1 MQSHLLKTFT
11 ANFDP
16 EEDRIRLDC
25 DLHIEE
31 QAQIFFTQRLGRL
44 FILELVKKVEQISNI
59 SSLQDLTNDMR
70 TNSNEIKQPVSIAI
84 KQTKAWLIKSIDFEN
99 LEDGLRIIFK
109 DNDKHAVHLEGD
121 ETLLRNIQHNI
132 TLPILAS
139 GWPPPETR
147 IGPGESRLAA
157 TLFWPPAGL
166 RQKHA

>member
-16 EEDRIRLDC
+16 EEDRLRLDC

-44 FILELVKKVEQISNI
+44 FILELVKKVEQISNM

-70 TNSNEIKQPVSIAI
+70 INSNEVKQPVSIAS

-109 DNDKHAVHLEGD
+109 DNSKHAVHLEGD
-121 ETLLRNIQHNI
+121 EPLLRNILDVFFKMFCI
-132 TLPILAS
+132 AEWSTDCFPAYI
-139 GWPPPETR
+139 GVETK
-147 IGPGESRLAA
+147 IENQSV
-157 TLFWPPAGL
+157 TI
-166 RQKHA
+166 H